1 MPRLLFEPVFI
12 GVLARLFRNRDN
24 SFRESAIY
32 RGRLEV
38 YISPCR
44 SAPRAANEST
54 GVNHETQSSRRS
66 CSLAARQRAGIC
78 TKQRRRQRHWPRR
91 FLPDSTHFDDERKT
105 RAEVQAEL
113 VAAYRDG
120 SLPAL
125 NRTSY
130 PNKGLIGQ
138 TQAAR
143 IALQEGTSGDVT
155 RVANGQ

>member
-1 MPRLLFEPVFI
+1 MKRNLLAGLALSLLASAPVFAQSNGGGNGI
-12 GVLARLFRNRDN
+12 GHAGT
-24 SFRESAIY
+24 Y
-32 RGRLEV
+32 QTQ
-38 YISPCR
+38 PT
-44 SAPRAANEST
+44 ST
-54 GVNHETQSSRRS
+54 TSG
-66 CSLAARQRAGIC
+66 
-78 TKQRRRQRHWPRR
+78 
-91 FLPDSTHFDDERKT
+91 KT

>member
-1 MPRLLFEPVFI
+1 MKRNLFAGLALSLLASAPVF
-12 GVLARLFRNRDN
+12 A
-24 SFRESAIY
+24 
-32 RGRLEV
+32 
-38 YISPCR
+38 
-44 SAPRAANEST
+44 
-54 GVNHETQSSRRS
+54 QSSGGGIGH
-66 CSLAARQRAGIC
+66 AGSYQ
-78 TKQRRRQRHWPRR
+78 TQPA
-91 FLPDSTHFDDERKT
+91 PTTSGKT
-105 RAEVQAEL
+105 RAEVKAEL

-125 NRTSY
+125 NRTTY

>member
-1 MPRLLFEPVFI
+1 MKRNLLAGLALTLLASAPVFAQSNGGGGGI
-12 GVLARLFRNRDN
+12 GHAGT
-24 SFRESAIY
+24 Y
-32 RGRLEV
+32 
-38 YISPCR
+38 
-44 SAPRAANEST
+44 
-54 GVNHETQSSRRS
+54 ETQP
-66 CSLAARQRAGIC
+66 APTTGG
-78 TKQRRRQRHWPRR
+78 
-91 FLPDSTHFDDERKT
+91 KT
-105 RAEVQAEL
+105 RAEVKAEL

-130 PNKGLIGQ
+130 PDKGLIGQ

>member
-1 MPRLLFEPVFI
+1 MKRNLLAGLALSLLVSAPVF
-12 GVLARLFRNRDN
+12 A
-24 SFRESAIY
+24 
-32 RGRLEV
+32 
-38 YISPCR
+38 
-44 SAPRAANEST
+44 
-54 GVNHETQSSRRS
+54 QSSGGIGH
-66 CSLAARQRAGIC
+66 AGSYQ
-78 TKQRRRQRHWPRR
+78 TQPTATA
-91 FLPDSTHFDDERKT
+91 SGKT

-125 NRTSY
+125 NRTTY

-143 IALQEGTSGDVT
+143 IALQEGTSGEVT

>member
-1 MPRLLFEPVFI
+1 MQRNLLAGLVISLLASAPVFAQGNAGGGGI
-12 GVLARLFRNRDN
+12 GHAGTYETQAVA
-24 SFRESAIY
+24 
-32 RGRLEV
+32 
-38 YISPCR
+38 
-44 SAPRAANEST
+44 ST
-54 GVNHETQSSRRS
+54 G
-66 CSLAARQRAGIC
+66 G
-78 TKQRRRQRHWPRR
+78 
-91 FLPDSTHFDDERKT
+91 KT

-143 IALQEGTSGDVT
+143 IALQEGRSGDVT
-155 RVANGQ
+155 RVADGQ

>member
-1 MPRLLFEPVFI
+1 MKRNLLAGLALSLLASAPVFAQGNGGGGI
-12 GVLARLFRNRDN
+12 GHAGTYQAVAT
-24 SFRESAIY
+24 
-32 RGRLEV
+32 
-38 YISPCR
+38 PT
-44 SAPRAANEST
+44 T
-54 GVNHETQSSRRS
+54 G
-66 CSLAARQRAGIC
+66 G
-78 TKQRRRQRHWPRR
+78 
-91 FLPDSTHFDDERKT
+91 KT

-143 IALQEGTSGDVT
+143 LALQEGTSGDVT

>member
-1 MPRLLFEPVFI
+1 MKRYLLAGLALSLLASAPVFAQGNGGGI
-12 GVLARLFRNRDN
+12 G
-24 SFRESAIY
+24 
-32 RGRLEV
+32 
-38 YISPCR
+38 
-44 SAPRAANEST
+44 
-54 GVNHETQSSRRS
+54 
-66 CSLAARQRAGIC
+66 RAG
-78 TKQRRRQRHWPRR
+78 TYQTQPT
-91 FLPDSTHFDDERKT
+91 PTNSAKT
-105 RAEVQAEL
+105 RAEVKAEL

>member
-1 MPRLLFEPVFI
+1 MNRKLLAGLALSLLASAPVFAQGNGGGI
-12 GVLARLFRNRDN
+12 GHAGTYETVA
-24 SFRESAIY
+24 
-32 RGRLEV
+32 
-38 YISPCR
+38 
-44 SAPRAANEST
+44 APST
-54 GVNHETQSSRRS
+54 G
-66 CSLAARQRAGIC
+66 G
-78 TKQRRRQRHWPRR
+78 
-91 FLPDSTHFDDERKT
+91 KT

-143 IALQEGTSGDVT
+143 IALQEGAGGDVT

>member
-1 MPRLLFEPVFI
+1 MKRNLLAGLALSLLASAPVFAQSNGGGGGI
-12 GVLARLFRNRDN
+12 GHAGT
-24 SFRESAIY
+24 Y
-32 RGRLEV
+32 
-38 YISPCR
+38 
-44 SAPRAANEST
+44 
-54 GVNHETQSSRRS
+54 ETQP
-66 CSLAARQRAGIC
+66 AATTGG
-78 TKQRRRQRHWPRR
+78 
-91 FLPDSTHFDDERKT
+91 KT
-105 RAEVQAEL
+105 RAEVKAEL

-130 PNKGLIGQ
+130 PDKGLIGQ